1 MLTDLKQ
8 VITDDLQFQNQLHQK
23 KKPKQLLQRR
33 VRSDFKLKGSMWV
46 YSTLIMPEKML
57 YSVFVIIITTLL
69 YILYVWICVHLYF
82 ILYICTV
89 CVQEPTVTKTKV
101 KPSVAK
107 KGKDNR
113 KMMAKLFNQ
122 FSY

>member
-1 MLTDLKQ
+1 
-8 VITDDLQFQNQLHQK
+8 
-23 KKPKQLLQRR
+23 
-33 VRSDFKLKGSMWV
+33 
-46 YSTLIMPEKML
+46 MPEKML